1 MSRKRTTIPCDSDVM
16 FDASTKRSENFILV
30 GNSLSN
36 FESVEVEFIVTN
48 LEDSLID
55 QIDLQ

>member
-1 MSRKRTTIPCDSDVM
+1 MSRKRTTIPCDNDVM

-48 LEDSLID
+48 LQDSLID